1 MKKDN
6 VDLKIRKAMVDMS
19 EDVQP
24 SDDMF
29 ERIKSQIEFEQ
40 SRKEK
45 VVTMKRNRKM
55 LKVASVACA
64 LMITTVGVYAGG
76 KAVGYFGSSSSV
88 YKYKEVPTI
97 EQMEKE
103 TGVRKAF
110 VDEFANGYKFDGAVI
125 EDLNTTGSNGDTL
138 DKTKAM
144 NLVYKKDGSPEIFVD
159 AHKKM
164 PSEIALEE
172 QNGYRTVDVNGTK
185 LFVSSVNMRFVP
197 ADHEKTA
204 EEKQLEKEG
213 KMTISYGSDKVEDK
227 KSVTVAWEKD
237 GVRYSISSLS
247 DEGMPEQTLIDMAEE
262 LI

>member
-29 ERIKSQIEFEQ
+29 EKIKSQIEFEQ

-76 KAVGYFGSSSSV
+76 KAVGYFGSSSNV

-125 EDLNTTGSNGDTL
+125 EDLNTTGSNGDAL

-144 NLVYKKDGSPEIFVD
+144 NLVYKKAGEPEVFVD

-172 QNGYRTVDVNGTK
+172 QDGYRTVDVNRTK
-185 LFVSSVNMRFVP
+185 LFVSSLNMRFVP